1 MELDGMATFS
11 VLAPFQISPT
21 EIPSKKNRFV
31 DLAHKKR
38 RCKDNSIVYCMKP
51 AENSEGIGEI
61 ICSCGVVIVIQM

>member
-1 MELDGMATFS
+1 MATFS

-38 RCKDNSIVYCMKP
+38 QCKANSIVYCMKP
-51 AENSEGIGEI
+51 AESEGIGEI
-61 ICSCGVVIVIQM
+61 ICSCGVAIVIQM